1 MTIKEIIQ
9 SATLLLN
16 RNYLDKYLEQ
26 GSSADQEVFDNIDK
40 LIKLSNLVINEL
52 ACTYVP
58 MVKTETPLNVGSK
71 LYFKDLTEKAM
82 EVISVKDLSG
92 NEVAFKHH
100 HTYIKAEKSIGQI
113 TYRFSPKEFS
123 LEEEIDFWEIPISA
137 RSLSYGLCAEFLLT
151 EGSFDQALS
160 FRKRYVDDVALIV
173 CPKNRVIKERCWL

>member
-9 SATLLLN
+9 SAMLLLN
-16 RNYLDKYLEQ
+16 RNYLDEYVGQ
-26 GSSADQEVFDNIDK
+26 GSNADKEVFENIDK

-58 MVKTETPLNVGSK
+58 MVKTETPLNVSNK
-71 LYFKDLTEKAM
+71 LYFKDLSEKAM
-82 EVISVKDLSG
+82 EILSVKDLAGS
-92 NEVAFKHH
+92 EIDFKHH

-113 TYRFSPKEFS
+113 TYRFSPKDFS

-151 EGSFDQALS
+151 EASFDQALS
-160 FRKRYVDDVALIV
+160 FRKRYVDDVALLI